1 MFNAPWMQPWSIFIH
16 SREREKKRKETWG
29 QTEFHWSNSIDPIL
43 DLLERGRIP
52 LSRSP
57 FCGRNGEG
65 RRDIHRR
72 QICGG
77 EAAATRR
84 EEMPYVKYR
93 EAIGRWKKGERGGG
107 RLKTNV
113 PEIRRRFISDRERE
127 IYQFTFPRFST
138 EKSSSTP
145 WSSLI
150 IPSLLLP

>member
-43 DLLERGRIP
+43 DLLEAAFRFRDPLFAVEAGR
-52 LSRSP
+52 
-57 FCGRNGEG
+57 
-65 RRDIHRR
+65 
-72 QICGG
+72 GG
-77 EAAATRR
+77 EIYIDDKFAEERRRPRGVKRCLTWNTVKQLDGEKR
-84 EEMPYVKYR
+84 EE
-93 EAIGRWKKGERGGG
+93 GGGG